1 MNLASPFYD
10 LTVRDADI
18 PTHRGH
24 AMRLPQMTTRRWMIV
39 AAAIALL
46 LGGYRE
52 AVRLKRCRAE
62 LLAKEAHHL
71 AAETYYRRLI
81 SSAQNSVL
89 RDKTAVREIMTSA
102 ESSGAINLMGER
114 WTNLLEG
121 AATRVDEDAHERF
134 RKAQARVDAVADMRD
149 RIMSRY
155 RKRQVEY
162 HQRLVEHH
170 AALARK
176 YALAAARPWLS
187 VAPDPPAPK
196 Q

>member
-1 MNLASPFYD
+1 
-10 LTVRDADI
+10 
-18 PTHRGH
+18 
-24 AMRLPQMTTRRWMIV
+24 MRLPQMTTRRWMIV

-89 RDKTAVREIMTSA
+89 RDKTAVRKIMTA

-114 WTNLLEG
+114 RTDLLEG

-176 YALAAARPWLS
+176 YTLAAARPWLS

>member
-1 MNLASPFYD
+1 
-10 LTVRDADI
+10 
-18 PTHRGH
+18 
-24 AMRLPQMTTRRWMIV
+24 MRLPQMTTRRWMIA

-71 AAETYYRRLI
+71 AAETYYRGLI
-81 SSAQNSVL
+81 FSAQNAVL
-89 RDKTAVREIMTSA
+89 RDKTAVPETMTSA
-102 ESSGAINLMGER
+102 ESSGAINLMGDR
-114 WTNLLEG
+114 RTDLLEG
-121 AATRVDEDAHERF
+121 AATPADEDAHERF
-134 RKAQARVDAVADMRD
+134 RKAQARVDAVAEIRR

-155 RKRQVEY
+155 RERQAEY
-162 HQRLVEHH
+162 HQRLVDHH

-187 VAPDPPAPK
+187 VAPDPPVPK